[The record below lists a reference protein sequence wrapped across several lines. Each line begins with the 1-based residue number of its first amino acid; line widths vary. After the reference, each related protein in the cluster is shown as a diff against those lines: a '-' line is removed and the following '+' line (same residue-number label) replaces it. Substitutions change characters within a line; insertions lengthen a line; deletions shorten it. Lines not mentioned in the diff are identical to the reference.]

1 MLLIADWNDPY
12 SCDDIEKDITWE
24 QEQEWEEIRLRE
36 RIAWEQALEQDL
48 EWELKQQWEEIRLR
62 ERVADED
69 SRQ

>member
-36 RIAWEQALEQDL
+36 RIT
-48 EWELKQQWEEIRLR
+48 
-62 ERVADED
+62 DED